1 MAARL
6 NMQANDNTGGNVKK
20 QYYCDEGNKKRW
32 I

>member
-6 NMQANDNTGGNVKK
+6 NMQANDNTGGNVKNNIIVMK
-20 QYYCDEGNKKRW
+20 VKKW